1 MFRWQQCWS
10 NGNPGTLSTGWVPG
24 SISVGR
30 VPGPIA
36 CGVSFQIEY
45 IRPRSD
51 LWARTGS

>member
-1 MFRWQQCWS
+1 VFRWQQCWS
-10 NGNPGTLSTGWVPG
+10 NGSPGPLSTSWVPG